1 MSRGR
6 QDVLADLPVGSLHRT
21 QDIGEIGIVG
31 TVAAVSHAV
40 FHAIGVRAR
49 ELPVTPDAL
58 LPGCPQPNGRPGQV
72 PGPARAST
80 VLECP

>member
-1 MSRGR
+1 MSRSSR
-6 QDVLADLPVGSLHRT
+6 DVVADLPVGSLHRT

-58 LPGCPQPNGRPGQV
+58 LPGLP
-72 PGPARAST
+72 
-80 VLECP
+80 